1 MIPVGCIR
9 SVLPAIVHPKAAVL
23 VPEPKADQGRLE
35 RYFGELKDEVAE
47 DREEGCCPCA
57 KERSNWSRFQPVLG
71 RFGED
76 ASCGQRCVKS
86 KSPSITVL

>member
-1 MIPVGCIR
+1 MDVNRRGPVIR
-9 SVLPAIVHPKAAVL
+9 LVLPAILNRKLTRDVWKG
-23 VPEPKADQGRLE
+23 D
-35 RYFGELKDEVAE
+35 FGELKDEGAE

-57 KERSNWSRFQPVLG
+57 KEINNWSRFQPVLG

-76 ASCGQRCVKS
+76 VSCGQRCMKL